1 MKEFSGIFPY
11 LVSPVNE
18 DGTVREQVLRRLVE
32 HLIQCGVHG
41 LVPLGST
48 GEFFYLDFDQQREIA
63 RIVIEQAAGRV
74 PVVVGVAASSNL
86 QAQRRAREME
96 QLGADGILAIL
107 NVYFPLDQE
116 AVFSYFSAVAAAVQC
131 PVVLYNNPRFS
142 HFEIDTSTLLR
153 LSRIPNIRYYKD
165 ASPNTGRL
173 LQLSGEVGG
182 QLKIFSAS
190 AHVPTFVMLMGGS
203 GWMAGP
209 ACVIPRQSVKL
220 YELCRRGRW
229 EEAMD
234 LQRELWR
241 LNAVFQ
247 KYGLAACIKGAL
259 TLQGFDVGGPIAPT
273 KQLTPGGWQ
282 EIEAVLRE
290 LKAI

>member
-142 HFEIDTSTLLR
+142 HFEIDTGTLLR